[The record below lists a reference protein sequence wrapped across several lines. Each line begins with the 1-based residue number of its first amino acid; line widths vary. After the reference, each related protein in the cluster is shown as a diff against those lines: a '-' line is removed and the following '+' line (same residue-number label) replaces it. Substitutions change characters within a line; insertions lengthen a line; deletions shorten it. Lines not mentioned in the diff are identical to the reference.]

1 MQRELSYQVPFE
13 RLSRLSRS
21 AASKAYASVLWSV
34 WLFVA
39 LVFAAIVAFVV
50 YAEALGEWLA
60 TAVFVAGLLFLAGL
74 WLLRRHQTNQVKA
87 RADFDQ
93 IVRLMQDDGGL
104 RFVTEEIEFYL
115 KWPGISQMLLEHDG
129 VVVSHGNLFF
139 LVPDKAFANA
149 GDRLA
154 FIRDVYGRLSERARS
169 ISEKHVRSVLNSGE
183 QRAGA

>member
-21 AASKAYASVLWSV
+21 AASKAYASVWWSG
-34 WLFVA
+34 WLFLA
-39 LVFAAIVAFVV
+39 LVIVAVAGFVA
-50 YAEALGEWLA
+50 YGEALGEWLA
-60 TAVFVAGLLFLAGL
+60 TAVFIAGLLFLAGL
-74 WLLRRHQTNQVKA
+74 GLLRRRLNSQIKA

-115 KWPGISQMLLEHDG
+115 KWPGISQILLEHDG

-149 GDRLA
+149 GDRIA

-169 ISEKHVRSVLNSGE
+169 ISEEHVRSALNTGEPRSG
-183 QRAGA
+183 A